1 MTALKCTAE
10 NEMVQAC
17 VHESWSSRSAFV
29 LAAVGAAVG
38 LGNIWRFPFIAGQ
51 NGGGAFVLIYV
62 GFVLLLGIPIIT
74 AELAMGRR
82 GRQSPVVSM
91 SNLARAEN
99 RSQGWQ
105 IIGWLSILIPLLGL
119 TYYSVVAGWAIDY
132 VFQAGLGKFRGFD
145 GNQSSTFFGEL
156 LASPLRMVFWHSV
169 YMGLTVFVVA
179 RGVRKGLE
187 RSIKIMMPALF
198 VILLVMVGYAVF
210 AADIKGG
217 LNFLFTPDFSKLTI
231 PIVLMALG
239 QALFSLAVGVGAMIT
254 YGAYL
259 PKNISLPW
267 AGAIIGITDT
277 MVAILAGLAIFPLVL
292 GYGLDPG
299 EGPGLI
305 FVTLPVAFGQMPG
318 GTIVG
323 SLFFILL
330 TFAALS
336 SSIGMLEPVV
346 SWLVEHRGVKRWAM
360 AASAGFVA
368 WLVGLG
374 ISLSFNLLGDIRPL
388 GMFEFFADKTI
399 FDVMDFFVANIMLPL
414 NALLIAV
421 FAGWIMSRRATLEEL
436 ALPDG
441 PRYMYWRFILRYV
454 APIAFGLIFYSSLN

>member
-1 MTALKCTAE
+1 MP
-10 NEMVQAC
+10 QAS

-51 NGGGAFVLIYV
+51 NGGGAFVLVYV

-74 AELAMGRR
+74 AELAIGRR
-82 GRQSPVVSM
+82 GHESPVVTM
-91 SNLARAEN
+91 SNLAREEG

-105 IIGWLSILIPLLGL
+105 AIGWISILIPMLGL

-132 VFQAGLGKFRGFD
+132 VFQAAAGSFNGF
-145 GNQSSTFFGEL
+145 GGAESSAFFGEL
-156 LASPLRMVFWHSV
+156 LASPWRMIFWHS
-169 YMGLTVFVVA
+169 MFIALTIFVVA

-187 RSIKIMMPALF
+187 RSVKIMMPALF
-198 VILLVMVGYAVF
+198 VILVLMVVYAMF
-210 AADIKGG
+210 AADFRAGVE
-217 LNFLFTPDFSKLTI
+217 FLFTPDFSKLTV
-231 PIVLMALG
+231 PVVLMALG
-239 QALFSLAVGVGAMIT
+239 QALFSVAVGVGAMIT

-267 AGAIIGITDT
+267 AGAVIGIIDT

-318 GTIVG
+318 GVIVG
-323 SLFFILL
+323 CMFFILL

-336 SSIGMLEPVV
+336 SSIGMLEPAV
-346 SWLVEHRGVKRWAM
+346 SWLEEQRGFKRPVM
-360 AASAGFVA
+360 ALLAGLLS
-368 WLVGLG
+368 WLVGLS
-374 ISLSFNLLGDIRPL
+374 IVLSFNIWAGVRPL
-388 GMFEFFADKTI
+388 GMFDFFAEKTI

-421 FAGWIMSRRATLEEL
+421 FAGWMMSRKSTMEEL
-436 ALPDG
+436 AFPEG
-441 PRYMYWRFILRYV
+441 PRYEYWRFILRYV
-454 APIAFGLIFYSSLN
+454 APVAFGMIFFSSLN